1 MRRQLRR
8 LWAGLRKKRITYG
21 PLQFHGAATGR
32 VFFYF
37 LQLFRFFLVF
47 THERGDTMKRILIAA
62 LCLLLLTGAV
72 SAKSS
77 GELRQELN
85 ALQAQA
91 EALRTQGTEL
101 EEQLEANRTDTQSTI
116 DKKFAV
122 DQQIRQTEA
131 ELENVNA
138 QIRQYSLLI
147 AGKQSDLEAAQQ
159 AYDLNKAAELN
170 YGKLPA
176 L

>member
-1 MRRQLRR
+1 
-8 LWAGLRKKRITYG
+8 
-21 PLQFHGAATGR
+21 
-32 VFFYF
+32 
-37 LQLFRFFLVF
+37 
-47 THERGDTMKRILIAA
+47 MKRILIAA

-91 EALRTQGTEL
+91 EALRTQGAEL
-101 EEQLEANRTDTQSTI
+101 EEQLDANRTDTQSTI

-122 DQQIRQTEA
+122 DQQIHQTEA

-138 QIRQYSLLI
+138 QIQE
-147 AGKQSDLEAAQQ
+147 G
-159 AYDLNKAAELN
+159 
-170 YGKLPA
+170 
-176 L
+176 